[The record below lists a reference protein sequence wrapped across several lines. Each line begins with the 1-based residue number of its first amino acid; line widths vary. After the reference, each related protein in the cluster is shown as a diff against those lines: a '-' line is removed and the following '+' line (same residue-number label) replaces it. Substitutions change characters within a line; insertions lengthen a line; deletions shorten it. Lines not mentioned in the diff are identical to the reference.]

1 MQIETT
7 TPARMAI
14 IKKSTMNGGE
24 SMERKEAAFTID
36 GNVYWYRH
44 YGEQNGGSL
53 KK

>member
-1 MQIETT
+1 
-7 TPARMAI
+7 
-14 IKKSTMNGGE
+14 MNGGE

-53 KK
+53 KNEKYNYHMIQQSHSWAYI